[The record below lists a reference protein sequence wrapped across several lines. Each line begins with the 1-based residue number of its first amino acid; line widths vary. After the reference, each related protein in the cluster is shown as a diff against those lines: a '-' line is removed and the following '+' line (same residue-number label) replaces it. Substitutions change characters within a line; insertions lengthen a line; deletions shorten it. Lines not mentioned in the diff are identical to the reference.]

1 LPASVR
7 GVGFGVLATVNGL
20 GDFVSS
26 ASVGFLWVI
35 SPVWA
40 MLFVIVVSLTGA
52 AIIAGTNP
60 AAPPNE
66 K

>member
-1 LPASVR
+1 
-7 GVGFGVLATVNGL
+7 L
-20 GDFVSS
+20 GDFISS
-26 ASVGFLWVI
+26 LSVGFLWVI

-60 AAPPNE
+60 TAPPNE